1 MIDNIRMMK
10 NVRNIFSVVSGVV
23 GGLCENGM
31 MLEVL
36 LKAVRVRK
44 IQNKMRWIGIASVRS
59 HLLLPYQHGFPN

>member
-10 NVRNIFSVVSGVV
+10 NVRDIFSVVSGVV

-36 LKAVRVRK
+36 LKASEK
-44 IQNKMRWIGIASVRS
+44 DTK
-59 HLLLPYQHGFPN
+59 

>member
-10 NVRNIFSVVSGVV
+10 NVRDIFSVVSGVV

-44 IQNKMRWIGIASVRS
+44 IQNKMRWIGIASVS